1 LLGVDVVRN
10 KKLLASDV
18 TARHLLDLIDGRR
31 AKIVVTA
38 IGGQGHILG
47 RGNQQIS
54 PEIIRQVGRENL
66 MIIAT
71 KEKLVSLGGRP
82 LLVDT
87 GDAALD
93 QKLSGYT
100 RIITGYG
107 DYVIYKVGY

>member
-1 LLGVDVVRN
+1 VDVVRN
-10 KKLLASDV
+10 KKLLANDV
-18 TARHLLDLIDGRR
+18 TARQLLDLIGGHR

-54 PEIIRQVGRENL
+54 PEIISKVGRENL
-66 MIIAT
+66 LIIAT

-93 QKLSGYT
+93 QDLSGYT

>member
-1 LLGVDVVRN
+1 MDVVKD
-10 KKLLASDV
+10 KKLLANDV
-18 TARHLLDLIDGRR
+18 TAHQLLDLIGGGR
-31 AKIVVTA
+31 AKVVVTA

-54 PEIIRQVGRENL
+54 PEVIRRVGRENL
-66 MIIAT
+66 MIVAT
-71 KEKLVSLGGRP
+71 REKLVSLAGRP

-87 GDAALD
+87 GAAALD
-93 QKLSGYT
+93 QELSGYT